1 MEIDELLSNLTL
13 QEYLE
18 LKEKIND
25 RLEAYLSLIYKDIS
39 KELQKI
45 IDSLNQKGL
54 ELVVEIDDNVIPI
67 RHAYNFDVRAKGN

>member
-1 MEIDELLSNLTL
+1 MEIDEFLSNLTL

-54 ELVVEIDDNVIPI
+54 ELVVEIDDNVIPV

>member
-1 MEIDELLSNLTL
+1 MEIDEFLSNLTL
-13 QEYLE
+13 QEYLD

>member
-1 MEIDELLSNLTL
+1 MEIDEFLSNLTL

>member
-1 MEIDELLSNLTL
+1 MEIDEFLSNLTL
-13 QEYLE
+13 QEYLD

-67 RHAYNFDVRAKGN
+67 RYAYNFDVRAKGN